1 MLSWLD
7 TYIREIGDYLEPAKR
22 EMGSKDSLDW
32 KAFQYAVGYLER
44 KPRMIAEIAQG
55 LMGVSRD
62 TMDFFNTLLV
72 MFMGMYYVGD
82 DRETLAIQITPE
94 LGADFYGAKAPDAP
108 EALEMIKQHG
118 IVYIDFPSGT
128 YAFGSQYELRAIL
141 VVDETHSLERD
152 EDEEETPER
161 IARLKAAYG
170 DRYFRA
176 LAVLRKPGARM
187 SDVGLTFTYGGDE
200 ETHQTGNFLA
210 ELGID
215 RAVFKGQVE
224 DLIRLS
230 LLYYKS
236 EEGRRETLPYIE
248 PARLERLPRQKQRA
262 KQKQFSIFNI
272 VRLHAPV
279 GRFGRVQTEQAPR
292 EGWTLGVRVPV
303 RGHFRWQAYGPG
315 HTLRRLQ
322 WIAAHERG
330 PKDAPT
336 KIDLHVLESHRPTP

>member
-22 EMGSKDSLDW
+22 ELGSKDALDW
-32 KAFQYAVGYLER
+32 RAFQYAVGYFEK
-44 KPRMIAEIAQG
+44 KPRMIGEIG
-55 LMGVSRD
+55 KSLMAVSRQ
-62 TMDFFNTLLV
+62 TADFFNSMLV
-72 MFMGMYYVGD
+72 LFMGMYYVGD
-82 DRETLAIQITPE
+82 DKDTLAIQITPE

-128 YAFGSQYELRAIL
+128 YSFGGRYELRAIL
-141 VVDETHSLERD
+141 VVDESKSLEDD
-152 EDEEETPER
+152 EDEDETPER
-161 IARLKAAYG
+161 VKRLQQTYG

-176 LAVLRKPGARM
+176 LAVLRKPGQRM
-187 SDVGLTFTYGGDE
+187 SDVGLSFTYGGED
-200 ETHQTGNFLA
+200 ETHQTSDFLK
-210 ELGID
+210 ELGVD
-215 RAVFKGQVE
+215 LAAFKGQVE

-272 VRLHAPV
+272 VRLHAPL
-279 GRFGRVQTEQAPR
+279 GRFGREQTEHAPR

-315 HTLRRLQ
+315 HSLRRLQ

-336 KIDLHVLESHRPTP
+336 KIDLHVLESHRPTH